1 MTTTTSHLT
10 ALHESHSR
18 VERDVVGPRGE
29 TLRVPYQGSATSIK
43 VGTKVVKTSSSSDS
57 GSDSNLSPASGSS
70 CKASYYWQ
78 GQMTANGERFNPSSM
93 TAAHK
98 TFKFGTKVKVT
109 NPRNG
114 KTGVVRINDHG
125 PYISGRCLDLSK
137 AAMQAIG
144 GTSAGVIT
152 VKYEVVS

>member
-1 MTTTTSHLT
+1 
-10 ALHESHSR
+10 
-18 VERDVVGPRGE
+18 
-29 TLRVPYQGSATSIK
+29 
-43 VGTKVVKTSSSSDS
+43 
-57 GSDSNLSPASGSS
+57 
-70 CKASYYWQ
+70 
-78 GQMTANGERFNPSSM
+78 M

-114 KTGVVRINDHG
+114 KTVVVRINDRG

-152 VKYEVVS
+152 VTYEVVS